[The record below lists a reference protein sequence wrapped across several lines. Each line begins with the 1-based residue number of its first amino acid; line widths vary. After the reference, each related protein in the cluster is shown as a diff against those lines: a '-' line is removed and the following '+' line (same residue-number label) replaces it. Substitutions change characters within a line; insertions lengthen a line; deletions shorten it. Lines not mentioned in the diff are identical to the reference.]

1 MKLLPMI
8 ALITALFL
16 SFSTQATFAK
26 DKSYKF
32 NYRMSQAKEVSDEN
46 DLKLLRAAEYSL
58 KKGYDYFVI
67 ESSRTY
73 DKSAEQKTVK
83 FGQRRSKRPQI
94 RTELVIHCYD
104 AKPELEGV
112 YIARDVKQ
120 DIDQKYDG

>member
-1 MKLLPMI
+1 MKLLPII

-16 SFSTQATFAK
+16 SFSTQASLAK

-32 NYRMSQAKEVSDEN
+32 NYKMSQAKEISDET

-58 KKGYDYFVI
+58 KKGYGYFVI
-67 ESSRTY
+67 DSSRTY
-73 DKSAEQKTVK
+73 DKAAQQKTVK

-104 AKPELEGV
+104 AKPEQDGAYSAKDIKLE
-112 YIARDVKQ
+112 
-120 DIDQKYDG
+120 IDQKYGK